1 MKSIDDK
8 AEITITNNGIGI
20 PKSRQNRIF
29 ILFYGATEHGSGNGI
44 GLYSLR
50 FSVMKLGGQISF
62 ESKKG
67 EGSKFTVY
75 LPNRRA
81 IADVQ
86 C

>member
-1 MKSIDDK
+1 MESIDDK
-8 AEITITNNGIGI
+8 AEITITDNGIGT
-20 PKSRQNRIF
+20 PKVRQNRIF
-29 ILFYGATEHGSGNGI
+29 TLFYRATEHGSGNGI

-62 ESKKG
+62 GSKKG

-81 IADVQ
+81 MAAVQ